1 MTVLMTSTNEFEA
14 LQDSLAGL
22 HGDLFPEPFKTISWS
37 LLVAH
42 VDALTKQVN
51 KALAFYHDGS
61 TEQEQEAMSPTLCY
75 AQALLAM
82 LARLARFEEKDLTR
96 YNQIVADMEQMLLD
110 KAALIE
116 TRYREQAEYQ
126 RKLTHDE
133 KLKGMME
140 NFLNSCKL

>member
-1 MTVLMTSTNEFEA
+1 MMAGKNAYEA
-14 LQDSLAGL
+14 LQGYLEGL
-22 HGDLFPEPFKTISWS
+22 HGELFPEPFKTISWS

-42 VDALTKQVN
+42 VDAMTKQVN

-61 TEQEQEAMSPTLCY
+61 TEQEQENMSPTLCY

-82 LARLARFEEKDLTR
+82 LARLARFDEKDLTR
-96 YNQIVADMEQMLLD
+96 HNQIVADMEKLLLD
-110 KAALIE
+110 RVALIE

-126 RKLTHDE
+126 RKLTRDD
-133 KLKGMME
+133 KLKGLME